1 MSVWGGLGREKEEN
15 SEDFYEYLGREGV
28 SERGGIM
35 VLNNEKEGWQIILA
49 GKRKRAFPEKQIL
62 HVVSKEQARRNTGV
76 KN

>member
-15 SEDFYEYLGREGV
+15 SGDFYEYLGREGV

-49 GKRKRAFPEKQIL
+49 GKRKRAFPEKHIL